1 LNEKF
6 IVPSDF
12 RQANQSFS
20 AATTHAV
27 NLTQLLQDCNA
38 RADLAEL
45 RFRSAVQ
52 GGDAMA
58 HVVKDLKATVI
69 AVEQGFN
76 NSIAAAVREAA
87 ACNVALDAAH
97 NRSIVTVFLIFI
109 GPCTLTPITMF
120 VLVLCSRG
128 SAPSG
133 RVWLLVSKVLVLTA
147 YSSWVIPHIIDP
159 SILNPRSHAADTN
172 RPIIWAETLQER
184 LFSQLPPLFS
194 NNLPQ
199 SPAHFFVIGS
209 CAFALSLAVQGPPS
223 LAFSLRIMSHSQSS
237 HSFSGYS
244 VIRSP
249 SPALV
254 MDLV

>member
-1 LNEKF
+1 
-6 IVPSDF
+6 
-12 RQANQSFS
+12 
-20 AATTHAV
+20 
-27 NLTQLLQDCNA
+27 
-38 RADLAEL
+38 
-45 RFRSAVQ
+45 
-52 GGDAMA
+52 MA

-87 ACNVALDAAH
+87 ACN
-97 NRSIVTVFLIFI
+97 SIVTVFLIFI

-159 SILNPRSHAADTN
+159 SILNPRSHAADSN

-209 CAFALSLAVQGPPS
+209 CAFALALAVEGPPS